1 VNRFI
6 GIIASGEQ
14 KQERLASEWKYL
26 YKLLRSE
33 PVEVERIDAYLNI
46 LQQQDS
52 SQKKALI
59 RTRNSQTSHPDASKY
74 LGIVN
79 SLSQL
84 LLDNDERF
92 AAFKKQEQL
101 L

>member
-1 VNRFI
+1 MNRFI

-46 LQQQDS
+46 LQQQDT
-52 SQKKALI
+52 SQKKAMI
-59 RTRNSQTSHPDASKY
+59 RTRNSQTIHPDAVKY
-74 LGIVN
+74 QTIAN
-79 SLSQL
+79 TLSQL
-84 LLDNDERF
+84 LLDNDERI
-92 AAFKKQEQL
+92 AAFRKQEQL

>member
-52 SQKKALI
+52 SQKKAMI
-59 RTRNSQTSHPDASKY
+59 RTRNSQTCHPDAVKY
-74 LGIVN
+74 QTIAN
-79 SLSQL
+79 ALSQL
-84 LLDNDERF
+84 LLDND
-92 AAFKKQEQL
+92 
-101 L
+101 